1 MSVNRSLL
9 ILLAVGTVS
18 VGACAEAA
26 VEPSEAVNRAP
37 TAEGTIPDRSL
48 SVGAADTLDVSAYF
62 SDPDGDALTYAV
74 ETSDAGVATAAVSGN
89 AVVLAAVAEGVVTV
103 SVTARDPGGASAT
116 QSFSVSVFPFLLSV
130 TVSPSADTIAP
141 SQVLWL
147 TATARDVDGE
157 VVEGVDFKWM
167 SSNATAARI
176 MPPSVFFDSQTDS
189 VRIKGELEGT
199 AVITATGGGASGTA
213 TLAVVNPDPAALTAL
228 YTATGGPDWKR
239 NAHWLSDE
247 PMARWDGV
255 EVDIYHRVVGLRLQ
269 NNALNGEIP
278 TELGQLTALK
288 ELALSDNPDL
298 SGPIPGKFGELLALR
313 AFTAANTRLCVPPHP
328 DLLEWLDG
336 LDKAWIRRCDM
347 EATLVYLTQAVQ
359 SRSFPVPL
367 VAGDPSLLRV
377 FPLANRAT
385 DAGIPPVRATFHL
398 TDGTT
403 RVVEIPGSDT
413 SIPTTVSEALLS
425 KTANAEIDG
434 ALVQPGLEIVI
445 EIDPEGTLD
454 PELGVTRRIPEDGRI
469 QVDVRAMPVFRLT
482 LIPFLLNA
490 APDSSVLAITQ
501 AMADNPLGHLLLGK
515 TRTLLPVGDME
526 VVLHDPVVTSS
537 TASERVLAETD
548 LIRVM
553 EAGIGH
559 YLGTMS
565 GPVADH
571 HGRAYQRGRST
582 FSVVDRGT
590 RSEFVIAHE
599 LGHNMSLQHPPGC
612 GAGYPDN
619 AFPHSGGKIGA
630 WGYDFR
636 YGGVLV
642 PPGTGDLMSYC
653 DYDWISDYH
662 FTSALKYRLADEGP
676 RAASATG
683 SAIGSAVGPTTRSLL
698 LWGGVG
704 DSGEPYLEPAFLV
717 DRPAVLPES
726 GGAYEIT
733 GRGVAGEQLFSLN
746 FDMAEVADGD
756 GSGSF
761 AFVVPVG
768 PGWGANLV
776 GIRLSGPGG
785 TAVLDRDTDHP
796 VTILRDSRT
805 GRVRGILR
813 DLTPAELADADVV
826 APLLR
831 TPGVE
836 VQISRGMPEI
846 QAWRRDPT

>member
-1 MSVNRSLL
+1 MSVDRSFL

-18 VGACAEAA
+18 VGACVEAP

-37 TAEGTIPDRSL
+37 TVEGTIPDQSV
-48 SVGAADTLDVSAYF
+48 SVGAADTLDVSGYF

-74 ETSDAGVATAAVSGN
+74 ETSDTGVATAAVSGN
-89 AVVLAAVAEGVVTV
+89 AVILSGVAEGVATV

-116 QSFSVSVFPFLLSV
+116 QSFGVSVFPFLLSV

-141 SQVLWL
+141 IEVLWL

-157 VVEGVDFKWM
+157 IVEGVDFKWM
-167 SSNATAARI
+167 SSNAAVARV
-176 MPPSVFFDSQTDS
+176 MPPSVFFDTQTDS

-199 AVITATGGGASGTA
+199 AVITATGGGTSGTA

-228 YTATGGPDWKR
+228 YAATGGPSWKR

-247 PMARWDGV
+247 PIARWDGV
-255 EVDIYHRVVGLRLQ
+255 EGNIYHRVVGLRLQ
-269 NNALNGEIP
+269 DNALNGKIP
-278 TELGQLTALK
+278 TELGHLTVLK

-298 SGPIPGKFGELLALR
+298 FGPIPGGFGELLALR
-313 AFTAANTRLCVPPHP
+313 AFTAANTGLCVPPHP
-328 DLLEWLDG
+328 DLLEWLDR
-336 LDKAWIRRCDM
+336 LDRAWIQRCDM

-359 SRSFPVPL
+359 SRGFPVPL

-385 DAGIPPVRATFHL
+385 DAGIPPVRATFQL

-413 SIPTTVSEALLS
+413 PIPTTVSEALLS
-425 KTANAEIDG
+425 TTANAEIDG
-434 ALVQPGLEIVI
+434 ALVQPGLEIVV

-454 PELGVTRRIPEDGRI
+454 PELGVTRRIPEVGRMK
-469 QVDVRAMPVFRLT
+469 VDVRTMPVFRLT
-482 LIPFLLNA
+482 LIPFLLNV

-501 AMADNPLGHLLLGK
+501 AMADNPLGHVLLGK

-537 TASERVLAETD
+537 TASLRVLAETE

-553 EAGIGH
+553 EAGAGH

-571 HGRAYQRGRST
+571 HGRAYQSGRST

-612 GAGYPDN
+612 GAGNPDH
-619 AFPHSGGKIGA
+619 AFPHSGGTIGA

-636 YGGVLV
+636 YGGILV

-653 DYDWISDYH
+653 EYDWISDYH
-662 FTSALKYRLADEGP
+662 FTNALKYRLADEGP
-676 RAASATG
+676 GTA
-683 SAIGSAVGPTTRSLL
+683 SAVGPTTRSLL
-698 LWGGVG
+698 LWGGVS

-717 DRPAVLPES
+717 DRPAALPES
-726 GGAYEIT
+726 GGAYQII
-733 GRGVAGEQLFSLN
+733 GQSAAGEQLFSLN
-746 FDMAEVADGD
+746 FDMPEVADGD

-761 AFVVPVG
+761 AFVIPVG
-768 PGWGANLV
+768 SGWDANLV

-805 GRVRGILR
+805 GRIRGILR
-813 DLTPAELADADVV
+813 GLPPAELAGADA
-826 APLLR
+826 APLLG

-836 VQISRGMPEI
+836 VQTSRGMPEI
-846 QAWRRDPT
+846 QARRRSPT